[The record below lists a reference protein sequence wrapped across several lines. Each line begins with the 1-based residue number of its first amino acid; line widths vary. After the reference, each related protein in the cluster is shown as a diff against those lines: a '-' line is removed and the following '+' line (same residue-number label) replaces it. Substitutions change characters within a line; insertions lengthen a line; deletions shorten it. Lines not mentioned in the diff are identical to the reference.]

1 MRCCRSHPF
10 RGVDDWEV
18 ELLSATPTPL
28 SIGRAILACGT
39 SQLILAFGDV

>member
-10 RGVDDWEV
+10 RGFDDCEV
-18 ELLSATPTPL
+18 ELSSATPTPL
-28 SIGRAILACGT
+28 GNGRAILACGT